1 MFNESARFYSQHRRS
16 RDRQMSYQAYLAGEG
31 EFDQGGGVL
40 AAAES
45 QRTSA
50 GKSIMIGV
58 ATGALIFLVNKWL
71 ERLIK

>member
-1 MFNESARFYSQHRRS
+1 
-16 RDRQMSYQAYLAGEG
+16 MSYQAYLAGEG
-31 EFDQGGGVL
+31 DALDQGGGVL

-50 GKSIMIGV
+50 GKSILIGV